1 MATEGKLVYQAC
13 SPPIVNGLAA
23 FGGNQ
28 KTGYF
33 RLLRCIDQSGE
44 TAKLAHHRCWN
55 SRVAVGEW
63 APRRHLVNH
72 RYQVAFY
79 ALWIAHPVLQSFV
92 AAAMIRRKLH
102 RSFPFFFAYVVWQ
115 IILFTVLFTAYR
127 ADAYALFFYL
137 YWSTAIVSVGLGF
150 KVIHEIFVDIFRP
163 YHTLRD
169 LGSVLFKWAGLV
181 MLLVAGVVAASS
193 PVIEA
198 GPLVQAVLT
207 LQRSVRVVQCG
218 LIFFLLVFSKYL
230 GISWRQRSFGIALG
244 FGGFA
249 SIELAIL
256 ALRVGSY
263 ISEATVSLVNMGAYN
278 CAIATWFVYTCVQ
291 SSNREASTIL
301 LKSQRWEQSLNDLQH
316 PAAAD
321 SLIPMFEGMVDR
333 AFSRTSEYSQ
343 VSSYNDPTE
352 QVLTSASANSPA
364 IAVPMVASFSRKLG

>member
-1 MATEGKLVYQAC
+1 
-13 SPPIVNGLAA
+13 
-23 FGGNQ
+23 
-28 KTGYF
+28 
-33 RLLRCIDQSGE
+33 
-44 TAKLAHHRCWN
+44 
-55 SRVAVGEW
+55 
-63 APRRHLVNH
+63 VNH

-102 RSFPFFFAYVVWQ
+102 RSFPFFFAYIIWQ

-218 LIFFLLVFSKYL
+218 LVCFLLVFSKYL

-263 ISEATVSLVNMGAYN
+263 ISEATLSLVNMGAYN
-278 CAIATWFVYTCVQ
+278 CAIATWLVYTFVE
-291 SSNREASTIL
+291 SSERQASTGL
-301 LKSQRWEQSLNDLQH
+301 LKSHRWEQSLTDLQH
-316 PAAAD
+316 PATAD

-333 AFSRTSEYSQ
+333 AFSRTTQYSHEISQ
-343 VSSYNDPTE
+343 HDARE
-352 QVLTSASANSPA
+352 HVLATPSATLPE
-364 IAVPMVASFSRKLG
+364 IGLPMVAWFSKR

>member
-1 MATEGKLVYQAC
+1 
-13 SPPIVNGLAA
+13 
-23 FGGNQ
+23 
-28 KTGYF
+28 
-33 RLLRCIDQSGE
+33 
-44 TAKLAHHRCWN
+44 
-55 SRVAVGEW
+55 
-63 APRRHLVNH
+63 VNH

-79 ALWIAHPVLQSFV
+79 ALWIAHPVLQSAV
-92 AAAMIRRKLH
+92 AAAMIQRKLY
-102 RSFPFFFAYVVWQ
+102 RTFPFFFAYVIAQ
-115 IILFTVLFTAYR
+115 IVIFAILFSVYR
-127 ADAYALFFYL
+127 ANAYELFFYL
-137 YWSTAIVSVGLGF
+137 YWATTVVSVGLGF

-193 PVIEA
+193 PMIES

-230 GISWRQRSFGIALG
+230 GISWKQRSFGIALG

-249 SIELAIL
+249 SLELAML

-263 ISEATVSLVNMGAYN
+263 ISEPTLSLLNMGAYN
-278 CAIATWFVYTCVQ
+278 CAIVTWFVYACVE
-291 SSNREASTIL
+291 SAGREATTTL
-301 LKSQRWEQSLNDLQH
+301 LKSQRWEQSLTEIQH

-333 AFSRTSEYSQ
+333 AFSRTTQYSHEI
-343 VSSYNDPTE
+343 SRDARE
-352 QVLTSASANSPA
+352 HVLTTQTTS
-364 IAVPMVASFSRKLG
+364 VPVMELPMAASFSKR